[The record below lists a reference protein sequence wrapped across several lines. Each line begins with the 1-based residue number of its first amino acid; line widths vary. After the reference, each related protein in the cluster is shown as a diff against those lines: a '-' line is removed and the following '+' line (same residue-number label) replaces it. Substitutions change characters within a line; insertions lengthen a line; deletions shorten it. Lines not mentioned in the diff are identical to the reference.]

1 MHKSLMTETELTE
14 RCRAG
19 ENAARKELYERY
31 AGQLLGIC
39 YRYVGEKDTAEDLL
53 HDGFIKAFDSFNKF
67 SYRGEGS
74 LRAWLSRLM
83 VNVALDYLRKN
94 EITRYMLAIEDAPE
108 TASEPPE
115 EDISI
120 IPKDI
125 LAKFIAELPVGYRT
139 VLNLSV
145 MEELSHR
152 EIADQLGIKER
163 TSSSQLF
170 RAKQVLAKRINE
182 YVREHRI

>member
-1 MHKSLMTETELTE
+1 MNETELTE
-14 RCRAG
+14 RCKAG
-19 ENAARKELYERY
+19 ENSARKELYERY

-39 YRYVGEKDTAEDLL
+39 YRYVGDKDTAEDLL
-53 HDGFIKAFDSFNKF
+53 HDGFIKVFDSFDKF
-67 SYRGEGS
+67 TYRGEGS

-83 VNVALDYLRKN
+83 VNISLDYLRKN
-94 EITRYMLAIEDAPE
+94 EISRQMLTLDEAPE
-108 TASEPPE
+108 TVAEPQE
-115 EDISI
+115 EDISL
-120 IPKDI
+120 IPKEI
-125 LAKFIAELPVGYRT
+125 LAKFITELPVGYRT

-145 MEELSHR
+145 MEDLSHK

-182 YVREHRI
+182 FVSEHRI

>member
-1 MHKSLMTETELTE
+1 MNETELTE

-19 ENAARKELYERY
+19 DNTARKELYERY

-39 YRYVGEKDTAEDLL
+39 YRYVGDKDTAEDLL
-53 HDGFIKAFDSFNKF
+53 HDGFIKVFDSFDKF
-67 SYRGEGS
+67 TYRGEGS

-83 VNVALDYLRKN
+83 VNISLDYLRKN
-94 EITRYMLAIEDAPE
+94 EITRHMLAIDEAPE
-108 TASEPPE
+108 IATQPE
-115 EDISI
+115 EESLSI
-120 IPKDI
+120 IPKEV

-152 EIADQLGIKER
+152 EIAEQLGIKER

-182 YVREHRI
+182 YVSGHRI

>member
-1 MHKSLMTETELTE
+1 MNETDLTE

-19 ENAARKELYERY
+19 DNTARKELYERY

-39 YRYVGEKDTAEDLL
+39 YRYVGDRDTAEDLL
-53 HDGFIKAFDSFNKF
+53 HDGFIKVFDSFDKF
-67 SYRGEGS
+67 TYRGEGS

-83 VNVALDYLRKN
+83 VNISLDYLRKN
-94 EITRYMLAIEDAPE
+94 EITRHMLTLDDAPE
-108 TASEPPE
+108 IVAAPPE

-120 IPKDI
+120 IPKEV

-182 YVREHRI
+182 YVREH